1 MTKKNIAKPSNSF
14 RVMGRVSAKKQRRHD
29 PLMTDLTSHEG
40 HFKEAPRSSK
50 KQNAANDNENDDEN
64 DAPEYIDARQS
75 RKILQLAKEQQQEL
89 EDDEEE
95 KQEQLSSIS
104 KFRVR
109 DENDDDDD
117 EEDEDNEV
125 NSAIASDAESAGP
138 VENEEYEEE
147 EEVIEINE
155 DDAAMFDSYFKPSS
169 AFNSASG
176 AYNLA
181 DKIMAA
187 IREKEMGLA
196 TDLAGTD
203 APFMAQVEEDRGEGV
218 ALPPKLI
225 KAYTTIGTILTT
237 WTHGKLPKLFKIIP
251 TLKNWQ
257 DVLYVTDPERWTP
270 HVCYEATKL
279 FVSNLG
285 AREAAKFVN
294 MVMLPRF
301 QYEVEENEKH
311 DVNYHIYRA
320 LKKSLYKP
328 SAFFKGFLFPLVE
341 YGCNV
346 REAMIAGS
354 ILQKVSV
361 PVLHSS
367 AALAWLVQ
375 QKYSPAAVVFIRILL
390 EKKYALPY
398 QTVDECVF
406 YFMRFRNEIDGREV
420 NGVVTVLPIAWHK
433 AFLAFAQRYKND
445 ITEDQKEFLLET
457 IRQRPH
463 PEISK
468 EIRRELLA
476 GKSREFVESTTG
488 PANDLMLDI

>member
-1 MTKKNIAKPSNSF
+1 
-14 RVMGRVSAKKQRRHD
+14 MGRVSAKKQRRHD

-50 KQNAANDNENDDEN
+50 KQNAADDNDNDDEN

-89 EDDEEE
+89 EENEEE

-109 DENDDDDD
+109 DEDDED

-125 NSAIASDAESAGP
+125 NPALASDEENVEPA
-138 VENEEYEEE
+138 ENEEYEEEE

-155 DDAAMFDSYFKPSS
+155 DDAAMFDNYFKPSS
-169 AFNSASG
+169 AFNSANG

-196 TDLAGTD
+196 AASTGTE
-203 APFMAQVEEDRGEGV
+203 APFMAQQEEDRGEGV

-257 DVLYVTDPERWTP
+257 DVLYVTDPESWTP

-294 MVMLPRF
+294 MVLLPRF

-328 SAFFKGFLFPLVE
+328 SAFFKGFLFPMVE

-406 YFMRFRNEIDGREV
+406 YFMRFRNQIDGREV
-420 NGVVTVLPIAWHK
+420 NGVVTVLPVAWHK

-457 IRQRPH
+457 VRQRPH

-476 GKSREFVESTTG
+476 GKSREFVEPTNG